1 MTKSLEEL
9 VQREFAAGGSLSKVT
24 SGYSQRASQV
34 EFAKAVANA
43 FDNGESL
50 IVEAGTGT
58 GKTFAYLVPALI
70 CGGKILISTAGKT
83 LQEQLFQ
90 KDVPAVMK
98 ALGIGSKVALLK
110 GRNNYICVNRFE
122 YAWEANVAK
131 SKEEVAHLHEVKRF
145 IKVTKTGDRSDI
157 STVPD
162 NSGIW
167 KWVTSTS
174 ENCLSMNCP
183 SRDKCFVLKA
193 REKAKEADILI
204 VNHHLFL
211 ADMALKDR
219 DFADFL
225 PSFDLVIFDEAHQ
238 LPAIATDFFS
248 AVFSLSEVR
257 TLAEELM
264 ILGAR
269 KIPKAVNWKPLSV
282 KVKNRCTELRNKF
295 KDLGLSD
302 DQKEIFTEIPSISE
316 LVESL
321 EKIEASIQDLIKPFV
336 PLTDTDEEIKQ
347 AVSIAE
353 NLIFTISY
361 WEDVC
366 KNGGCL
372 ANDNKEKVRWFHL
385 TAKSAFF
392 YETPLNNAVSFKT
405 YREKQN
411 KPWILTS
418 ATLSVNKK
426 GVKDFSHFVEEM
438 GLEGVTAKSW
448 DSPFDF
454 PSQAMLY
461 IPEDIVDPSNPMFPE
476 AVAEKAWPLIKEY
489 GGKAFVLCTSLRAME
504 RIAADLRM
512 RIENE
517 SVHITVL
524 VQNEF
529 PKQELIRR
537 FREDN
542 SSVLVGSMG
551 FWEGVDI
558 KGEAL
563 SLVVI
568 DKIPFAKPDDPIFR
582 GKSELLRSK
591 NRNPFF
597 DYSVPEAVVE
607 LKQGAGRLI
616 RDSTDTGVLAICDSR
631 ILNKSYG
638 SSIWR
643 SLPNFSRSRT
653 EGPVLEF
660 IRSHRNA
667 GKKH

>member
-9 VQREFAAGGSLSKVT
+9 VQKEFADGGSLSKVT
-24 SGYSQRASQV
+24 SGYSQRSSQV

-90 KDVPAVMK
+90 KDIPAVMK
-98 ALGIGSKVALLK
+98 ALGVGAKVALLK
-110 GRNNYICVNRFE
+110 GRNNYICINRFG

-145 IKVTKTGDRSDI
+145 INITKTGDRSDI
-157 STVPD
+157 STVPE

-167 KWVTSTS
+167 KWVTSTN
-174 ENCLSMNCP
+174 ENCLAMNCP
-183 SRDKCFVLKA
+183 SRDKCFVFKA
-193 REKAKEADILI
+193 REKAKEADILVI
-204 VNHHLFL
+204 NHHLFL

-225 PSFDLVIFDEAHQ
+225 PNFDLIIFDEAHQ

-248 AVFSLSEVR
+248 SVFSLSEVR
-257 TLAEELM
+257 TLSEELM

-269 KIPKAVNWKPLSV
+269 KVPKSVNWKPLSN
-282 KVKNRCTELRNKF
+282 KVRDCCAELRNKF

-302 DQKEIFTEIPSISE
+302 DQKEIFTEVSSISE
-316 LVESL
+316 LVEPL
-321 EKIEASIQDLIKPFV
+321 EKIEAAIQDLLKPIV
-336 PLTDTDEEIKQ
+336 PLVDTDDEVKQ
-347 AVSIAE
+347 VVSVTE
-353 NLIFTISY
+353 DLVSRISY
-361 WEDVC
+361 WKEVC
-366 KNGGCL
+366 KNGGRL
-372 ANDNKEKVRWFHL
+372 ANDSKETVRWFHL

-392 YETPLNNAVSFKT
+392 YETPLNNAVSFKS

-418 ATLSVNKK
+418 ATLAVNKK
-426 GVKDFSHFVEEM
+426 GAKDFSHFIEEM

-454 PSQAMLY
+454 SSQAMLY
-461 IPEDIVDPSNPMFPE
+461 IPEDIVDPNHPAFPE

-489 GGKAFVLCTSLRAME
+489 GGKTFVLCTSLRAMD

-512 RIENE
+512 RVEEEGVPIK
-517 SVHITVL
+517 IL

-537 FREDN
+537 FREDS
-542 SSVLVGSMG
+542 SSVLVGSMS

-558 KGEAL
+558 KGDAL

-568 DKIPFAKPDDPIFR
+568 DKIPFARPDDPIFR
-582 GKSELLRSK
+582 GKSELLKAK
-591 NRNPFF
+591 NRNPFL

-616 RDSTDTGVLAICDSR
+616 RDNTDTGVLAICDSR
-631 ILNKSYG
+631 ILNKGYG

-653 EGPVLEF
+653 EEPVLEF